1 MEVNSPEDRRIYMLE
16 DARVR
21 LVLMGG
27 AEDLD
32 TDVQKLRV
40 DQELDSRF
48 KSSLE
53 ELPSNPTPADGLA
66 YVIYTSGSTGKPKGV
81 CIEHVANVLTRDYM
95 PNFASWSMIKFVLST
110 ATAQPKLLSRAPLMS
125 MLKGITIQRCFR
137 SVGRWVVLRV
147 LFWMKT

>member
-1 MEVNSPEDRRIYMLE
+1 MLE

-81 CIEHVANVLTRDYM
+81 CIEHNLR
-95 PNFASWSMIKFVLST
+95 PS
-110 ATAQPKLLSRAPLMS
+110 LLIPRWRTFLCHWPREPVCGCAR
-125 MLKGITIQRCFR
+125 TI
-137 SVGRWVVLRV
+137 
-147 LFWMKT
+147 